1 MLSSLPRFLFPRML
15 VIIMLTLLLIPLN
28 QSVGAG
34 LGVEQRTDTK
44 MGLIFLDT
52 TAPTNPTISSPNSVG
67 SWRNDNTVKINIHPD
82 ATDTAGSG
90 VAGYSITFSKDTTG
104 VPPSTICTTDTP
116 NTTDT
121 YTSPPLADGEWYANL
136 ITADNDGNWTTSTVH
151 KGPFKIDR
159 TKPQLSVKINN
170 GDAATDDS
178 TVTLNITASD
188 NLSGLYW
195 MQVRN
200 KGGDWSGW
208 EEFSTTK
215 EWNLDPNE
223 AFLLTEGGSEGSSD
237 GPREVEVEIKDRAY
251 NHSEIATDTIELD
264 TNRPVVRML
273 NPFVSTR
280 ISKNTTFK
288 VKWWSVDTSPSSGVE
303 DYTVLYR
310 PSNSS
315 KWRTWK
321 SHTADKEGNFTGKA
335 GITYYFRTY
344 AFDNAGN
351 KGWSKVYKT
360 IIPFNEGQS
369 LLRRIGFFGY
379 KKLGKSQNYLS
390 SVRYSY
396 KRGHTLVYKLYR
408 TNGIGLIVTKG
419 PKMGRAKIYVDG
431 KLVKTVDAHKSK
443 TKARQLIYYKGFKKK
458 GTHWLKV
465 VNLGTPGRARFEVDG
480 VVRKQ

>member
-1 MLSSLPRFLFPRML
+1 MRSLLPRFLFPRVLLITML
-15 VIIMLTLLLIPLN
+15 ALLLIPLN
-28 QSVGAG
+28 QSIGAG
-34 LGVEQRTDTK
+34 LGVEQPTDTK
-44 MGLIFLDT
+44 MVLLILDT
-52 TAPTNPTISSPNSVG
+52 TAPINPTISSPNSVG

-90 VAGYSITFSKDTTG
+90 VAGYSITFSKDTTEL
-104 VPPSTICTTDTP
+104 PPPTICTTDTP

-121 YTSPPLADGEWYANL
+121 YTSPALDDGEWYANL
-136 ITADNDGNWTTSTVH
+136 RTVDNAGNWTTRTVD

-159 TKPQLSVKINN
+159 TKPELSVKINN

-178 TVTLNITASD
+178 TVTLNLTASD

-195 MQVRN
+195 MQFRN
-200 KGGDWSGW
+200 KGEEKWSGW
-208 EEFSTTK
+208 ENFSTTK
-215 EWNLDPNE
+215 EWNLDLSE
-223 AFLLTEGGSEGSSD
+223 AALLIAGGSD

-288 VKWWSVDTSPSSGVE
+288 VKWWSVDISPSSGVE
-303 DYTVLYR
+303 DYTVRYR
-310 PSNSS
+310 PSTSR

-321 SHTADKEGNFTGKA
+321 SHTTDKEANFTGKA
-335 GITYYFRTY
+335 GVTYYFRTY

-360 IIPFNEGQS
+360 IVPFNEGMS

-379 KKLGKSQNYLS
+379 KKLGRSQNYLS

-419 PKMGRAKIYVDG
+419 PNMGRAKIYVDG

-443 TKARQLIYYKGFKKK
+443 TKARQLIFYKGFKKK